1 MKIGELDMSEKT
13 LWDYLEPNERSCDN
27 CGLGCGGCCV
37 SYGKRPDNG
46 EELCGLSTSETKK
59 LFPNGCSDWRISM
72 TAYCEIEEEK
82 ERNLKQGKDITTWKT
97 KKQK

>member
-1 MKIGELDMSEKT
+1 MSEKT

-46 EELCGLSTSETKK
+46 EELCGLSISETKK
-59 LFPNGCSDWRISM
+59 LFPN
-72 TAYCEIEEEK
+72 
-82 ERNLKQGKDITTWKT
+82 
-97 KKQK
+97 